1 MIKLTDVA
9 KRYIMGDVIVDALR
23 GVALEIRD
31 GEFVAIM
38 GPSGSGKSTMMNII
52 GCLDTPTSGSYEL
65 DGIEVSRMTDDQLA
79 AIRNHKIGF
88 IFQSFNLLPR
98 VEALKQVELP
108 LMYAGVRDR
117 RPLAMAA
124 LEAVGLGDRF
134 HHRPRELSGGQ
145 QQRVAIARALVGDPT
160 LILADEPTGALD
172 TRSSEEI
179 MALFQRLNEDRGITV
194 VFVTHEPDVAAYTR
208 RTLTI
213 RDGQIVRDG
222 PSPKRSEESVQWHE
236 HLGQA
241 APEVHPKGTGT
252 ADAPAAS
259 AEQHADASGRQTTAS
274 EHTAPVASLT
284 GGSGREDQRDGS
296 I

>member
-9 KRYIMGDVIVDALR
+9 KRYIMGEVIVDALR
-23 GVALEIRD
+23 GVSLVIND

-38 GPSGSGKSTMMNII
+38 GPSGSGKSTLMNIV

-65 DGIEVSRMTDDQLA
+65 DGIEVSPMSDDQLA

-88 IFQSFNLLPR
+88 VFQSFNLLPR
-98 VEALKQVELP
+98 VEAIKQVELP

-117 RPLAMAA
+117 RPMAMAA
-124 LEAVGLGDRF
+124 LEAVGLGDRG
-134 HHRPRELSGGQ
+134 HHKPRELSGGQ
-145 QQRVAIARALVGDPT
+145 QQRVAIARALVGEPT

-194 VFVTHEPDVAAYTR
+194 VFVTHEPDVAAYTH
-208 RTLTI
+208 RTITI
-213 RDGQIVRDG
+213 RDGEIVRDG
-222 PSPKRSEESVQWHE
+222 PSPKRSEESRQLHE
-236 HLGQA
+236 HLGTT
-241 APEVHPKGTGT
+241 ESVI
-252 ADAPAAS
+252 DPA
-259 AEQHADASGRQTTAS
+259 Q
-274 EHTAPVASLT
+274 LT
-284 GGSGREDQRDGS
+284 NGIAGSGIPVVAANGQGAGS